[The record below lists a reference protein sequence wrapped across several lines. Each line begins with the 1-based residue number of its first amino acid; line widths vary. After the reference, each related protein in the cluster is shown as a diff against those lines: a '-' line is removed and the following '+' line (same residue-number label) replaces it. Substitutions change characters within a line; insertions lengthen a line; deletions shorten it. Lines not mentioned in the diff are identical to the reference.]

1 MDSSPLY
8 LLGFGLILVGVLVL
22 IIAAITMATQSK
34 SGKTKSA
41 GVVIIGPVPIIF
53 GSDKKSAKT
62 LMTLAIVLTVA
73 LIVAMLIY
81 YYLFV

>member
-1 MDSSPLY
+1 
-8 LLGFGLILVGVLVL
+8 LGFGLILVGVIVL
-22 IIAAITMATQSK
+22 IIAAITVATRSK

-53 GSDKKSAKT
+53 GSDKKSAKN
-62 LMTLAIVLTVA
+62 LMTLAIILTVA